1 MTDIDILSK
10 VPDEMLT
17 AAASRFPDAAAAT
30 ENLQRVIL
38 RLPDGHRAEVTFAR
52 ISEKEGRLS
61 RGTQISPVVGIENS
75 PPPVD

>member
-52 ISEKEGRLS
+52 ISEKEGRSIYWSWTPAGAVL
-61 RGTQISPVVGIENS
+61 IE
-75 PPPVD
+75 